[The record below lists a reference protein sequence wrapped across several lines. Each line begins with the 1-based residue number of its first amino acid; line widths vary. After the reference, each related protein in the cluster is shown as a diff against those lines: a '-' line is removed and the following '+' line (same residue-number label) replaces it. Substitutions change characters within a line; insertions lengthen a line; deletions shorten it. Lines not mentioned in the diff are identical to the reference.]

1 MNTLTKRQQQVLD
14 FINDYISSN
23 GNAPSQREIA
33 ASLKIN
39 GTAGVMKHLQA
50 LERKGCILRRQGSA
64 RGVALPSPH
73 STAVSL
79 PIVGT
84 VRAGTPQPPVEDIEG
99 YFSIDLSQHKGE
111 SGFFLR
117 VKGDSMIG
125 ASIVEGDLA
134 LVRPQ
139 TTAENGDIVVA
150 LVDGE
155 ATLKRF
161 FIERDRIRLQ
171 PENPAMEPLI
181 ITPGQQEI
189 AIIGRVTGIYRE
201 IG

>member
-1 MNTLTKRQQQVLD
+1 MQELTARQKQVLEI
-14 FINDYISSN
+14 INDHIGRH

-33 ASLKIN
+33 ASLGIN
-39 GTAGVMKHLQA
+39 GTLGVMKHLQA
-50 LERKGCILRRQGSA
+50 LERKGYIVRRQGSA
-64 RGVALPSPH
+64 RGVALPPASSH
-73 STAVSL
+73 AVSL

-84 VRAGTPQPPVEDIEG
+84 VRAGQPTPPLEDIEG

-111 SGFFLR
+111 NGFFLR

-125 ASIVEGDLA
+125 AGIFEGDLA

-139 TTAENGDIVVA
+139 TTADNGDIVVA

-161 FIERDRIRLQ
+161 FREQRSIRLQ
-171 PENPAMEPLI
+171 PENPALEPI
-181 ITPGQQEI
+181 IIRPGKGEVVI
-189 AIIGRVTGIYRE
+189 VGRVTGIYRRL
-201 IG
+201 

>member
-1 MNTLTKRQQQVLD
+1 MQELTARQKQVLD
-14 FINDYISSN
+14 FINDYIGRH

-33 ASLKIN
+33 ASLGIN
-39 GTAGVMKHLQA
+39 GTLGVMKHLQA
-50 LERKGCILRRQGSA
+50 LERKGCIVRRQGSA
-64 RGVALPSPH
+64 RGVALPPPS

-84 VRAGTPQPPVEDIEG
+84 VRAGHPTPPLEDIEG
-99 YFSIDLSQHKGE
+99 YFSIDLSQQKGE
-111 SGFFLR
+111 NGFFLR

-125 ASIVEGDLA
+125 AGIHEGDLA

-139 TTAENGDIVVA
+139 STADNGDIVVA

-161 FIERDRIRLQ
+161 FRERGRIRLQ
-171 PENPAMEPLI
+171 PENPAIEPI
-181 ITPGQQEI
+181 IIRPGKGEI
-189 AIIGRVTGIYRE
+189 AIIGRVTGLYRKL
-201 IG
+201 

>member
-1 MNTLTKRQQQVLD
+1 
-14 FINDYISSN
+14 
-23 GNAPSQREIA
+23 
-33 ASLKIN
+33 
-39 GTAGVMKHLQA
+39 MKHLQA
-50 LERKGCILRRQGSA
+50 LERKGCIVRRQGSA
-64 RGVALPSPH
+64 RGVTLPPAN

-84 VRAGTPQPPVEDIEG
+84 VRAGTPQPPLEDIEG

-111 SGFFLR
+111 NGFFLR
-117 VKGDSMIG
+117 VKGDSMSG
-125 ASIVEGDLA
+125 AGIFAGDLA
-134 LVRPQ
+134 LIRPQ
-139 TTAENGDIVVA
+139 AKAENGDIVVA

-161 FIERDRIRLQ
+161 FRERGKIRLQ

-181 ITPGQQEI
+181 ICPGKQDI
-189 AIIGRVTGIYRE
+189 AIIGRVTGIYRK

>member
-1 MNTLTKRQQQVLD
+1 MQELTARQKQVLEI
-14 FINDYISSN
+14 INDHISRH

-33 ASLKIN
+33 ASLGIN
-39 GTAGVMKHLQA
+39 GTLGVMKHLQA
-50 LERKGCILRRQGSA
+50 LERKGCIVRRQGSA

-84 VRAGTPQPPVEDIEG
+84 VRAGQPTPPLEDIEG
-99 YFSIDLSQHKGE
+99 FFSIDSSQQHGE
-111 SGFFLR
+111 QGFFLR
-117 VKGDSMIG
+117 VRGDSMIEAG
-125 ASIVEGDLA
+125 IRPGDLA

-139 TTAENGDIVVA
+139 ATAENGDIVVA

-161 FIERDRIRLQ
+161 FREQRSIRLQ
-171 PENPAMEPLI
+171 PENPAMEPI
-181 ITPGQQEI
+181 IIRPGKGEVV
-189 AIIGRVTGIYRE
+189 IIGRVTGIYRKL
-201 IG
+201 

>member
-1 MNTLTKRQQQVLD
+1 MNTPTKRQQQVLD
-14 FINDYISSN
+14 FINDYLSRF
-23 GNAPSQREIA
+23 GNAPSLREIA
-33 ASLKIN
+33 ASLGIN
-39 GTAGVMKHLQA
+39 GTLGVMKHLKA
-50 LERKGCILRRQGSA
+50 LERKGCIVRRQGSA
-64 RGVALPSPH
+64 RGVTLPPSN
-73 STAVSL
+73 STSVSL

-84 VRAGTPQPPVEDIEG
+84 VRAGIPQPPVEDIEG

-111 SGFFLR
+111 NGFFLR
-117 VKGDSMIG
+117 VKGDSMIS

-161 FIERDRIRLQ
+161 FCEHGKIRLQ
-171 PENPAMEPLI
+171 PENPAMEPII

-189 AIIGRVTGIYRE
+189 AIIGKVTGIYRKL
-201 IG
+201 G